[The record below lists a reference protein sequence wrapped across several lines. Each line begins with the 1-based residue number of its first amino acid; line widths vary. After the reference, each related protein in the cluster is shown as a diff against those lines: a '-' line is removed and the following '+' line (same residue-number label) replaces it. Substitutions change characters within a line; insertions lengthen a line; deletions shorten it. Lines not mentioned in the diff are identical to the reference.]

1 MKTIKKILLAVD
13 LTEDL
18 PDAAEY
24 TAWLAKHL
32 DADVTVLNVTPDA
45 AHFSGFIISPDYT
58 KDFTTQLES
67 GAQKAMAEFLPKYF
81 TGIRVKGLVVQ
92 GDPAEEIMTCADEQD
107 MDLIIMAS
115 HGRKGLDR
123 LLLGSVVQK
132 VAKYASQPLLT
143 VRPQADQ
150 EEKGA

>member
-1 MKTIKKILLAVD
+1 MKTIKKILFAVD
-13 LTEDL
+13 LTDDL

-24 TAWLAKHL
+24 AAWLAEHL
-32 DADVTVLNVTPDA
+32 EAQVTVLNVTPDA

-58 KDFTTQLES
+58 KDFVTQLEA

-81 TGIRVKGLVVQ
+81 AGVEAKGLVVQ
-92 GDPAEEIMTCADEQD
+92 GDPAEEIMACAEEQD
-107 MDLIIMAS
+107 TDLIIMAS

-143 VRPQADQ
+143 IRPQSDQ
-150 EEKGA
+150 KKEGA

>member
-1 MKTIKKILLAVD
+1 MKTIKKILFAVD

-24 TAWLAKHL
+24 AAWLAKQL
-32 DADVTVLNVTPDA
+32 DAEVTVLNVTPDA

-58 KDFTTQLES
+58 KDFVAQLEN

-81 TGIRVKGLVVQ
+81 SGVKANGVVVQ
-92 GDPAEEIMTCADEQD
+92 CDPAEEIMACAEENN
-107 MDLIIMAS
+107 MDLIVMAS
-115 HGRKGLDR
+115 HGRKGIDR

-132 VAKYASQPLLT
+132 VAKYAAHPLLT
-143 VRPQADQ
+143 IRPQAKQ
-150 EEKGA
+150 E

>member
-1 MKTIKKILLAVD
+1 MKAIEKILCAVD

-18 PDAAEY
+18 SDAAEY
-24 TAWLAKHL
+24 TAWLAKRL
-32 DADVTVLNVTPDA
+32 NAEVVVVNVTPNA

-58 KDFTTQLES
+58 KDFVAQLES
-67 GAQKAMAEFLPKYF
+67 GAKKAMDEFLPKYF
-81 TGIRVKGLVVQ
+81 ADVKARGLVLQ
-92 GDPAEEIMTCADEQD
+92 GDPAEEIMACADEEKAD
-107 MDLIIMAS
+107 VIIMTS

-143 VRPQADQ
+143 IQPQADKK
-150 EEKGA
+150 EA

>member
-1 MKTIKKILLAVD
+1 MKTIKKILFAVD

-24 TAWLAKHL
+24 AAWLAKQL
-32 DADVTVLNVTPDA
+32 DAEVVVLNVTPDA

-58 KDFTTQLES
+58 KDFVAQLES
-67 GAQKAMAEFLPKYF
+67 GAQTAMEEFLPKYF
-81 TGIRVKGLVVQ
+81 SGVKAKGIVMQ
-92 GDPAEEIMTCADEQD
+92 GDPAEEIMAYADESGI
-107 MDLIIMAS
+107 DLIVMAS
-115 HGRKGLDR
+115 HGRKGIDR

-143 VRPQADQ
+143 VRPQAERQ
-150 EEKGA
+150 

>member
-1 MKTIKKILLAVD
+1 MKTIKKILFAVD

-24 TAWLAKHL
+24 AAWLAKQL
-32 DADVTVLNVTPDA
+32 DAEVTVLNVTPDA

-58 KDFTTQLES
+58 KDFVAQLEN

-81 TGIRVKGLVVQ
+81 SGVKANGVVVQ
-92 GDPAEEIMTCADEQD
+92 GDPAEEIMACAEENN
-107 MDLIIMAS
+107 MDLIVMAS
-115 HGRKGLDR
+115 HGRNGLDR

-132 VAKYASQPLLT
+132 VAKYAAHPLLT
-143 VRPQADQ
+143 IRPQAKQ
-150 EEKGA
+150 E

>member
-1 MKTIKKILLAVD
+1 MKTIKKILFAVD
-13 LTEDL
+13 LTDDL

-24 TAWLAKHL
+24 ASWLAKHL
-32 DADVTVLNVTPDA
+32 DAEVTVLNVTPDA

-58 KDFTTQLES
+58 KDFTAQL
-67 GAQKAMAEFLPKYF
+67 GAGAEKAMAEFLPKYF
-81 TGIRVKGLVVQ
+81 SDVKVEGLVVQ
-92 GDPAEEIMTCADEQD
+92 GDPAEEIMACAEEKG

-132 VAKYASQPLLT
+132 VAKHALQPLLT
-143 VRPQADQ
+143 VRPQAEQ
-150 EEKGA
+150 

>member
-1 MKTIKKILLAVD
+1 MKTIKKILFAVD

-24 TAWLAKHL
+24 AAWLAKQL
-32 DADVTVLNVTPDA
+32 DAEVTVLNVTPDA

-58 KDFTTQLES
+58 KDFVAQLEN

-81 TGIRVKGLVVQ
+81 SGVKANGVVVQ
-92 GDPAEEIMTCADEQD
+92 GDPAEEIMACAEENN
-107 MDLIIMAS
+107 MDLIVMAS
-115 HGRKGLDR
+115 HGRKGIDR

-132 VAKYASQPLLT
+132 VAKYAAHPLLT
-143 VRPQADQ
+143 IRPQAKQ
-150 EEKGA
+150 E

>member
-1 MKTIKKILLAVD
+1 MKTIKKILFAVD
-13 LTEDL
+13 LSEDL

-24 TAWLAKHL
+24 AAWLAKQL
-32 DADVTVLNVTPDA
+32 SADVTVLNVTPDA

-58 KDFTTQLES
+58 KDFVSQLEN

-81 TGIRVKGLVVQ
+81 SDVKAKGIVVQ
-92 GDPAEEIMTCADEQD
+92 GDPAEEIMACAEEND

-143 VRPQADQ
+143 VRPQA
-150 EEKGA
+150 E